1 MRSSIHLDH
10 LSTWNE
16 VSDALA
22 FSSLDQLEFNSA
34 CTAVR
39 GMELEFSDGFAI
51 VDEELAWLALAIKVG
66 DSRAD

>member
-22 FSSLDQLEFNSA
+22 FSSFDQLELNSA
-34 CTAVR
+34 CTAAR
-39 GMELEFSDGFAI
+39 AIELEFSDGLAI
-51 VDEELAWLALAIKVG
+51 VDEERAWLALASKVG